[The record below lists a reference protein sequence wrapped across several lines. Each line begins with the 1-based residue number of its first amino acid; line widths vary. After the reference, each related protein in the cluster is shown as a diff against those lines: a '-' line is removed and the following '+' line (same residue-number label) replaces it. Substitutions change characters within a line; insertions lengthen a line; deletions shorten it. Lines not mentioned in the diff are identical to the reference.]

1 MDSAP
6 SAIQL
11 ELATPTVA
19 GRDQV
24 VDGLTRSAKPELEP
38 EDSARWVGVQP
49 RFAFNLR
56 RKYVSL
62 RTVV

>member
-11 ELATPTVA
+11 ELVTSTVA

-24 VDGLTRSAKPELEP
+24 VGGLTRSTKPEPEP
-38 EDSARWVGVQP
+38 EDSGPWAGVQP